1 MRRSAFLAA
10 LLALASA
17 GARAE
22 VVDGVA
28 AIVGDEVV
36 LLSEVRT
43 AMQSVLARVPKG
55 QQLSPDELRQ
65 LRDSAVKSLIDDKLV
80 LQIAKQQ
87 GVVATEEE
95 IDDAVSGIAQE
106 ENMTV
111 DAIYEAAAA
120 QGLDRTGYRDQ
131 LGKQITRMKMVQVS
145 VQSRVRVSEEDVR

>member
-1 MRRSAFLAA
+1 MKRSAV
-10 LLALASA
+10 LLALLLCSGAA
-17 GARAE
+17 ARAE

-43 AMQSVLARVPKG
+43 AMQSVLARVPQG

-65 LRDSAVKSLIDDKLV
+65 LRDGAVKGLIDDKLV
-80 LQIAKQQ
+80 LQIARQQ
-87 GVVATEEE
+87 GVVASEEE

-111 DAIYEAAAA
+111 DVQPNGITKDHTAGVQVGELIRIT
-120 QGLDRTGYRDQ
+120 RTGVER
-131 LGKQITRMKMVQVS
+131 LHKMKRGMFRAGQKL
-145 VQSRVRVSEEDVR
+145 